1 MQAII
6 TSLTNV
12 MILHPGVDKDFGSMV
27 KKLINES
34 QSEASPDIIANLL
47 TPDQDRKLDRI

>member
-1 MQAII
+1 
-6 TSLTNV
+6 